1 MAGVDAVV
9 EPMEVLIA
17 ATNER
22 IRVIAEKRADVKVD
36 GDARFDQNRTSL
48 KVEAVGDRLTVRVP
62 EGTEVVVGT
71 TSARVEVEGEL
82 GRVAITTE
90 SGRISVE
97 AAESVD
103 ARTINGRVELGRIT
117 GDCRVRSK
125 NGRVNI
131 QSCAAP
137 DVATVNGAIHLE
149 AVDGTARA
157 HCVNGRINIKM
168 MSAHDVSAE
177 TVGGRI
183 NVSLPHGVR
192 ALQRGITTE
201 ISVEPGSYDCVIDA
215 RSSTGRVSISER

>member
-1 MAGVDAVV
+1 MAGADAVL

-22 IRVIAEKRADVKVD
+22 IRVVAEKRADVEVD
-36 GDARFDQNRTSL
+36 GDARFDQNRTAL
-48 KVEAVGDRLTVRVP
+48 TIEATGDRLTVRVP
-62 EGTEVVVGT
+62 EGTEVVIGT
-71 TSARVEVEGEL
+71 TSARVEVEGEV

-97 AAESVD
+97 VAESVD
-103 ARTINGRVELGRIT
+103 ARTINGRVELGRIS

-131 QSCAAP
+131 RSCAAP
-137 DVATVNGAIHLE
+137 DVATVNGAINLD

-168 MSAHDVSAE
+168 MSAHNVSAE

-183 NVSLPHGVR
+183 DISLPPGVR
-192 ALQRGITTE
+192 ALQRGKATANP
-201 ISVEPGSYDCVIDA
+201 VARDGFDCVIDA